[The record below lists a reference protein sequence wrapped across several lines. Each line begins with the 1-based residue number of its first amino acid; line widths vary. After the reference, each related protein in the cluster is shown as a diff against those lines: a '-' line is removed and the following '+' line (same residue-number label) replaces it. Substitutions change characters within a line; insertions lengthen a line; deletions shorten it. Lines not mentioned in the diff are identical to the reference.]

1 MHVQKP
7 SRPEPAAKPAADAVP
22 GNASGAPGRG
32 AAAKNHV
39 RPGYQACTFSVSQ
52 PGRYRSCL
60 AWHASRGWSR
70 VGTWLPCPDEWTSV
84 APFYDEITGLDSP
97 GVW

>member
-1 MHVQKP
+1 M
-7 SRPEPAAKPAADAVP
+7 RAAPLA
-22 GNASGAPGRG
+22 GAPLR
-32 AAAKNHV
+32 NHV

-52 PGRYRSCL
+52 AGRYRSCL

-84 APFYDEITGLDSP
+84 APFYDENTGLQSP